1 MTKHYDVVIATP
13 GHSMQAGY
21 VKSLMK
27 TVDALNERGL
37 TYCFVS
43 EYSSFVSTARE
54 MTALGG
60 STSGLDFQTTS
71 IVGGCGYQKIFWI
84 DSDMEWE
91 PSDFLKLFDSGL
103 DIVSGLYVLDEAGSV
118 AVGYANEDGMPTRVN
133 KVEFLLVEE
142 PVEVM
147 GVGFGFLAVKAGVFE
162 AMERPWFGIGRI
174 EIEGRRWNVGEDYSW
189 CAKAKGAGYSIFVD
203 PSVKVGH
210 NKNVVFRP

>member
-1 MTKHYDVVIATP
+1 MSKHYDVVIATP
-13 GHSMQAGY
+13 GHSMQSGY

-27 TVDALNERGL
+27 TVEVLNGAGL

-54 MTALGG
+54 LTALGG
-60 STSGLDFQTTS
+60 SGAGLDFQTTS
-71 IVGGCGYQKIFWI
+71 VLGGCGYRKIFWI

-91 PSDFLKLFDSGL
+91 PSDFMKLLDSEL

-118 AVGYANEDGMPTRVN
+118 AVGYANEEGLPTRVN

-162 AMERPWFGIGRI
+162 SMERPWFGIGKV
-174 EIEGRRWNVGEDYSW
+174 EIEGRKWNVGEDYSW
-189 CAKAKGAGYSIFVD
+189 CAKGKGCWLFYIC
-203 PSVKVGH
+203 
-210 NKNVVFRP
+210 RPFGQGWT